1 MMGARRLNRKP
12 PMVMDPVA
20 REGAAFWVWPLGTH
34 QSARHRALGPGRQA
48 SGCPL
53 ARRQMSPEPTQRT
66 LVATEVGRVLVLD
79 HTGRHICGAL

>member
-34 QSARHRALGPGRQA
+34 QSACHRALGPARQA
-48 SGCPL
+48 SGCPP
-53 ARRQMSPEPTQRT
+53 ARRQMSPESTQRT
-66 LVATEVGRVLVLD
+66 LVATEVGRVQALHPADRL
-79 HTGRHICGAL
+79 ICRSL